1 MLLPLGPDDP
11 DGRCLP
17 PALLQQT
24 LGHAS
29 IATTGRYTHAR
40 PNDSSSRYLVG

>member
-17 PALLQQT
+17 PAQLQQT
-24 LGHAS
+24 LGYTS
-29 IATTGRYTHAR
+29 IATTGQYTHAR